1 MMIMIMIRMIAN
13 TVLIT
18 HTHRYTHEH
27 TFLTHTRTKDKHTG
41 RQTDPHLKHANLP
54 ACTPPMHAHPI
65 LECHSL
71 FTMQFWWMP
80 TAATPSTR
88 TTDDLHATLASVA
101 HCTVNS
107 FHDCGILRS

>member
-1 MMIMIMIRMIAN
+1 M
-13 TVLIT
+13 
-18 HTHRYTHEH
+18 HEH
-27 TFLTHTRTKDKHTG
+27 TFSHIPAQRTNTQEDKQTLISSMLTWLHA
-41 RQTDPHLKHANLP
+41 HL
-54 ACTPPMHAHPI
+54 PMHAHPI